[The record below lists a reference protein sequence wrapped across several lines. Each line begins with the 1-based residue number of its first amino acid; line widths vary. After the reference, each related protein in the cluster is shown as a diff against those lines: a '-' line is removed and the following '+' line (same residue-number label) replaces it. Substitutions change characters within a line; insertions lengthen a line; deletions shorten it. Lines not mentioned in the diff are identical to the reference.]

1 MEDQTRKE
9 RAQRDYHRMQVTALG
24 PFHFDVMTD
33 GNAERRYRVDLI
45 EPSCTCPDFQK
56 RQIKCKH
63 IYRVELEGYEGPID
77 GPANP
82 SIENLEAGAPSD
94 PDRWRPDASFTWFDA
109 REDMFS
115 GYTLKE
121 IYCYGAP
128 GKKKDYKFWVG
139 IPNFPRLGILTLYWG
154 DFNEQELQSD
164 RHLGQSKEIACQ
176 SPSDEAQK
184 RGWKKLDKGYAPLPF
199 ELEELLLDRIATQLA
214 AKGYDPQKV
223 NPDKVYTQTKTEEK
237 PKTNWKPDN
246 EFVWF

>member
-33 GNAERRYRVDLI
+33 GDAERRYRVDLV

-56 RQIKCKH
+56 RQVKCKH
-63 IYRVELEGYEGPID
+63 IYRVELEGYEGPD
-77 GPANP
+77 GPVASSSEKP
-82 SIENLEAGAPSD
+82 GPGAPSD
-94 PDRWRPDASFTWFDA
+94 PDRWRSDANFTWFDA

-115 GYTLKE
+115 KSTLGMIRCYWAYGRKKE
-121 IYCYGAP
+121 I
-128 GKKKDYKFWVG
+128 KFWVA
-139 IPNFPRLGILTLYWG
+139 IPHFPGVGTLTLCWG
-154 DFNEQELQSD
+154 DFNEQELRQSN
-164 RHLGQSKEIACQ
+164 RHLGQSKEIACMN
-176 SPSDEAQK
+176 PFDEARS
-184 RGWKKLDKGYAPLPF
+184 RGKKKLDRGYSPMSY

-214 AKGYDPQKV
+214 AKGYNPQKV
-223 NPDKVYTQTKTEEK
+223 NPDKVYTQTKTKEK